1 MGGILALLLFN
12 NIIWIHTLLC
22 THIPAVGKPSPES
35 RPQTKK
41 IKASLHSASNGR
53 QVGNKQE
60 TK

>member
-41 IKASLHSASNGR
+41 NQGITA
-53 QVGNKQE
+53 
-60 TK
+60 